1 MDAVLNKYPSAS
13 ERFSGAEVKKVSLKI
28 FDLKSIETI
37 KKKFKKNVPLKRA
50 RNEKIINEFTK
61 NSKNALNKIQI
72 ISFSI
77 F

>member
-28 FDLKSIETI
+28 FDLKSIGTI
-37 KKKFKKNVPLKRA
+37 LKKFQKKIVSLKRA
-50 RNEKIINEFTK
+50 RNEKIIIEYTR
-61 NSKNALNKIQI
+61 NSEKGILT
-72 ISFSI
+72 F